1 MGKEAKTNA
10 MRILEREKVPYT
22 AHEYAHEEGVAVDGV
37 TVAASM
43 GEDPACV
50 YKTLVTQ
57 GASKN
62 YFVFVIPVAA
72 ELDLKAAARSVG
84 EKSVAMIH
92 VADINKVTGYVR
104 GGCSPVGMKK
114 QYKTVFDESVLTQ
127 PKGICLRR
135 PHRHTGVLCPGR
147 PYPRSTG
154 SNCKDH
160 LLRGRERL
168 KVGLFPQ
175 KAGALLYLKYT

>member
-10 MRILEREKVPYT
+10 MRMLERAKVAYT
-22 AHEYAHEEGVAVDGV
+22 AHEYPHEEGVAVDGV

-43 GEDPACV
+43 GQDPACV
-50 YKTLVTQ
+50 FKTLVTQ

-62 YFVFVIPVAA
+62 YYVFVIPVAA

-114 QYKTVFDESVLTQ
+114 QYVTVFEESALAQEKIFVSGGRIGTQ
-127 PKGICLRR
+127 IC
-135 PHRHTGVLCPGR
+135 CA
-147 PYPRSTG
+147 
-154 SNCKDH
+154 
-160 LLRGRERL
+160 
-168 KVGLFPQ
+168 PQ
-175 KAGALLYLKYT
+175 DLIRAARAAAAHIIF

>member
-1 MGKEAKTNA
+1 MSKEAKTNA
-10 MRILEREKVPYT
+10 MRMLDRAKIVYT
-22 AHEYAHEEGVAVDGV
+22 AREYPHEEGVAVDGV
-37 TVAASM
+37 TVAQSI

-57 GASKN
+57 GASRN

-92 VADINKVTGYVR
+92 VADINKVTGYIR

-114 QYKTVFDESVLTQ
+114 QFVTVLDESILAQPTVMVSGGRIGTQ
-127 PKGICLRR
+127 VELAPADLI
-135 PHRHTGVLCPGR
+135 
-147 PYPRSTG
+147 
-154 SNCKDH
+154 
-160 LLRGRERL
+160 
-168 KVGLFPQ
+168 
-175 KAGALLYLKYT
+175 KAARATTAAITMA